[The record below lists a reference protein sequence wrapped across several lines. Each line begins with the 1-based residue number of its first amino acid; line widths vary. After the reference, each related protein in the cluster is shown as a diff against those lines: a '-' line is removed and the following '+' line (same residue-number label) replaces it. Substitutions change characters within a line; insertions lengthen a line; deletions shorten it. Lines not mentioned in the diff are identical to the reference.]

1 MRVQA
6 KAPQRFG
13 WGTGLGLVV
22 VALALGIG
30 VVRFARGLGAVTN
43 LSDAIPWGLWISVD
57 VLTGVALAAGG
68 FTIAAV
74 VHLAGVKRY
83 EPLARPAVLTAFLG
97 YLMVILALMFD
108 LGRPWNIW
116 RPIFFWQPHSVM
128 FEVGWCVML
137 YTLVLTLEFSPLPL
151 ERSGLRRALR
161 FTRWALVPLA
171 ILGGVLSTLH
181 QSSLGAL
188 FLVVPDKLHP
198 LWYSPLLPA
207 YFLMSAVAAGLGM
220 VILESK
226 LSGRFLH
233 HEVEHRVL
241 ASLATPA
248 AAVLS
253 LYFVLRLGD
262 LAGRGAFLE
271 LADSLPQVI
280 AFSVEIAAGVVAPIV
295 LFLIPAVKNSTRGLL
310 VPAVLVVG
318 GLLLNRINVGIIGL
332 ANLAGE
338 VYIPAW
344 TEFVVTAGI
353 IALGVVAFS
362 LVAKFLPLF
371 PPHTQAQPG
380 TVGA

>member
-151 ERSGLRRALR
+151 ERFGLRRALR